1 MGSWAMPP
9 PLADAMTVQGT
20 RRAFPG
26 SLLLNLH
33 HCSWAGVEQRNMV
46 GKERPEGKAL
56 VLPAQQTQ
64 EIGTQW
70 TGVR

>member
-9 PLADAMTVQGT
+9 SLANAMTVQGT
-20 RRAFPG
+20 RRAFLG
-26 SLLLNLH
+26 SLLLSLH

-64 EIGTQW
+64 EISTEW
-70 TGVR
+70 TGI